1 MEEQNL
7 NTPMM
12 HQYLEIKKKYR
23 DEVLFYRMG
32 DFYEMFLEDAVYA
45 SRVLDIALTKRQDKI
60 PMCGIPHHAW
70 QNYVQKILKDGRKI
84 AICEQTEDPKLATGK
99 IVKRE
104 VVRILTPG
112 SIYEEELLSGAE
124 KNTLGVFLLDKDSFL
139 FLSADLSTGTLS
151 LDSGDGWSQIPDKLL
166 LHSVREV
173 VLIHPPKN
181 IDMGIFSN
189 LPVVHRQPPP
199 LSSSGEGPF
208 FERHLGIS
216 NPGILEISEKEK
228 SLLVGFFRYLEEIS
242 PLLKMRW
249 KMPVRVESRKTMKLD
264 ENALR
269 TLEILEAT
277 DGSRNASLFSILNET
292 KSAHGK
298 RLLAEF
304 LSMPS
309 LDKVEIERRLD
320 VTQWLATDNL
330 IRKSVRNFLADIHD
344 LERILIS
351 LNHRPDVRHLGQIRD
366 SLRATFLLREKIT
379 ATVENSKNPESL
391 PAEIREFWLDS
402 FDFPRELM
410 DSLENALREE
420 LPPLLDERP
429 FLKPGF
435 SSMLDELV
443 VLNDNAF
450 TVLKKFE
457 EDQKSRY
464 NIPTLKVKYNRVIG
478 YFIEISKGAKEKP
491 PESYHR
497 RQTLVNGE
505 RYTCEE
511 LKNIE
516 DKILHAKENIL
527 EIQKGIFQSFVSDIL
542 EETARLRKLANALAR
557 LDVFQ
562 SFAEIAG
569 RRKYI
574 RPIFN
579 TEGIFSVKDSRHPVI
594 EEIFRSEIFVPND
607 IELDK
612 KRRHLAIITGPN
624 MSGKS
629 TYIRQ
634 TGLLSIMAQAGSFVP
649 AAWANLPLVDRIFT
663 RIGAYDRLA
672 KGESTF
678 YVEMK
683 ECAGI
688 FHYMTPSSLV
698 LLDEVGR
705 GTSTYD
711 GISIARAMIEFL
723 NQESSGK
730 PLVLFATHYG
740 ELSEMIAERN
750 GIVGLT
756 VSVLEENNEIIFL
769 RKIVEGVADK
779 SYGIYVAKLA
789 GLPVSI
795 TERAEALLEELE
807 EKGFWEKKAPG
818 SRKKTTQDDSTQ
830 LHFF

>member
-70 QNYVQKILKDGRKI
+70 QNYVHKILKDGRKI

-112 SIYEEELLSGAE
+112 SIYEEELLSGAD

-166 LHSVREV
+166 LHCVREV

-181 IDMGIFSN
+181 LDMSLFSN
-189 LPVVHRQPPP
+189 LPVVRRQPPP

-208 FERHLGIS
+208 FEKHLGIS

-228 SLLVGFFRYLEEIS
+228 SLLAGFFRYLEEIS

-249 KMPVRVESRKTMKLD
+249 KMPDRVETRKTMKLD

-269 TLEILEAT
+269 TLEILEGS
-277 DGSRNASLFSILNET
+277 DGSRNASLFSILNDT
-292 KSAHGK
+292 KSSHGK
-298 RLLAEF
+298 RLLAEY

-309 LDKVEIERRLD
+309 LDNEEIERRLD

-330 IRKSVRNFLADIHD
+330 ARKSVRNFLADIHD

-351 LNHRPDVRHLGQIRD
+351 LNHRPTVRHLGQIRD
-366 SLRATFLLREKIT
+366 SLKAAFLLRERIT
-379 ATVENSKNPESL
+379 ATVGNSKNPES
-391 PAEIREFWLDS
+391 PPSEIREFWLDH
-402 FDFPRELM
+402 FDFPQDLRN
-410 DSLENALREE
+410 SLENALREE

-435 SSMLDELV
+435 SPMLDELV
-443 VLNDNAF
+443 VLNDHAF

-511 LKNIE
+511 LKTIE

-527 EIQKGIFQSFVSDIL
+527 EIQKGIFMSFVSDIL
-542 EETARLRKLANALAR
+542 EETPRLRRLANALAR

-562 SFAEIAG
+562 SFAEMAG

-574 RPIFN
+574 RPVFN
-579 TEGIFSVKDSRHPVI
+579 PEGNFSVKDSRHPVI
-594 EEIFRSEIFVPND
+594 EELFRSEIFVPND

-612 KRRHLAIITGPN
+612 NQRHLAIITGPN

-740 ELSEMIAERN
+740 ELSEMIAERS

-789 GLPVSI
+789 GLPASI
-795 TERAEALLEELE
+795 TERAESLLEELE

-818 SRKKTTQDDSTQ
+818 GRKKNPQDDSTQ